1 MERSLSTTMSADTRV
16 PAISSAGRLRP
27 GIVLVTL
34 LTCQL
39 MIILDITVM
48 NVALPRIRTDLHF
61 SATNL
66 SWVMNAYTLV
76 FGGLLL
82 LGGRAGDL
90 FGRRNLFIAGTA
102 LFTLASLAGGLAP
115 SATWLLIARVV
126 QGIGG
131 AMAGPSTLALLTTT
145 FSEPKARMR
154 VLALFSG
161 MSSAGFAIGLI
172 VGGLLTE
179 WLSWRSALFINV
191 PFGLAVVVFAL
202 RYLPDAGSDLR
213 RSRVSP
219 WLRSAAAS
227 APDARAAGGQP
238 ARLDLPG
245 AVTSTGGV
253 AALVYGFI
261 SAASHGW
268 SDAGTDIWLAVGA
281 ALIAA
286 FLTIE
291 ARTAQPLL
299 PLRLFVDRNR
309 AAAYAN
315 MFLGPMAGMS
325 MFFFLT
331 QYLQE
336 VRGLSAL
343 ATGFAFMP
351 TALMMFT
358 MIRLIPWLLPRF
370 GPKPVTVIG
379 TLLMAA
385 GLVLL
390 TRLTVD
396 TAYFPMLFIAM
407 ILIGSGIGLAFSPL
421 NVIIMSSVAPTEA
434 GAAGGA
440 LQTLQQTGASLGLA
454 ILVTIFGTAARDA
467 GGSAHHAL
475 VSGITTAFAGA
486 VVIAALTF
494 VVALT
499 FRSTR
504 AAE

>member
-1 MERSLSTTMSADTRV
+1 MEHSLSTTMSADTRV
-16 PAISSAGRLRP
+16 PVTSSAGRLRS

-172 VGGLLTE
+172 IGGLLTE

-191 PFGLAVVVFAL
+191 PFGLAVVVLAL
-202 RYLPDAGSDLR
+202 RYLPVAER
-213 RSRVSP
+213 
-219 WLRSAAAS
+219 
-227 APDARAAGGQP
+227 QP

-245 AVTSTGGV
+245 AVTATGGV

-268 SDAGTDIWLAVGA
+268 SDAGTDIWLAVGV
-281 ALIAA
+281 ALVIA
-286 FLTIE
+286 FLAIE

-299 PLRLFVDRNR
+299 PLRLFADRNR

-358 MIRLIPWLLPRF
+358 MIRLIPRLLPRF

-407 ILIGSGIGLAFSPL
+407 ILMGSGIGLAFSPL

-504 AAE
+504 PAE

>member
-1 MERSLSTTMSADTRV
+1 MSTTMSADTRV
-16 PAISSAGRLRP
+16 PAISSAGRLRS

-66 SWVMNAYTLV
+66 AWVMNAYTLV

-172 VGGLLTE
+172 IGGLLTE

-191 PFGLAVVVFAL
+191 PFGLAVVVLAL
-202 RYLPDAGSDLR
+202 RYLPDA
-213 RSRVSP
+213 
-219 WLRSAAAS
+219 
-227 APDARAAGGQP
+227 ARQP

-245 AVTSTGGV
+245 AVTATGGV

-281 ALIAA
+281 ISIAA

-291 ARTAQPLL
+291 ARTTQPLL
-299 PLRLFVDRNR
+299 PLRLFTDRNR

-343 ATGFAFMP
+343 ATGFAFLP
-351 TALMMFT
+351 TALLMFT
-358 MIRLIPWLLPRF
+358 MIRLIPRLLPRF

-407 ILIGSGIGLAFSPL
+407 ILMGSGIGLAFSPL

-504 AAE
+504 PAA

>member
-1 MERSLSTTMSADTRV
+1 M
-16 PAISSAGRLRP
+16 
-27 GIVLVTL
+27 
-34 LTCQL
+34 
-39 MIILDITVM
+39 
-48 NVALPRIRTDLHF
+48 
-61 SATNL
+61 
-66 SWVMNAYTLV
+66 
-76 FGGLLL
+76 
-82 LGGRAGDL
+82 
-90 FGRRNLFIAGTA
+90 
-102 LFTLASLAGGLAP
+102 
-115 SATWLLIARVV
+115 
-126 QGIGG
+126 
-131 AMAGPSTLALLTTT
+131 
-145 FSEPKARMR
+145 
-154 VLALFSG
+154 
-161 MSSAGFAIGLI
+161 
-172 VGGLLTE
+172 
-179 WLSWRSALFINV
+179 
-191 PFGLAVVVFAL
+191 
-202 RYLPDAGSDLR
+202 
-213 RSRVSP
+213 
-219 WLRSAAAS
+219 
-227 APDARAAGGQP
+227 
-238 ARLDLPG
+238 
-245 AVTSTGGV
+245 
-253 AALVYGFI
+253 ALVI
-261 SAASHGW
+261 
-268 SDAGTDIWLAVGA
+268 
-281 ALIAA
+281 A
-286 FLTIE
+286 FLAIE

-299 PLRLFVDRNR
+299 PLRLFADRNR

-358 MIRLIPWLLPRF
+358 MIRLIPRLLPRF

-407 ILIGSGIGLAFSPL
+407 ILMGSGIGLAFSPL

-504 AAE
+504 PAE

>member
-1 MERSLSTTMSADTRV
+1 MSTTMSADTGV
-16 PAISSAGRLRP
+16 PATSSAGRLRS

-48 NVALPRIRTDLHF
+48 NVALPRIHTDLHF
-61 SATNL
+61 TATNL

-90 FGRRNLFIAGTA
+90 FGRRNLFIVGTA
-102 LFTLASLAGGLAP
+102 VFTLASLAGGLTP
-115 SATWLLIARVV
+115 SATWLLVARVV

-145 FSEPKARMR
+145 FTEPKARMR

-161 MSSAGFAIGLI
+161 MSSAGFAIGLVI
-172 VGGLLTE
+172 GGLLTE

-202 RYLPDAGSDLR
+202 RYLP
-213 RSRVSP
+213 
-219 WLRSAAAS
+219 AAA
-227 APDARAAGGQP
+227 AGRQP

-245 AVTSTGGV
+245 AVTATGGI

-261 SAASHGW
+261 SAASYGW
-268 SDAGTDIWLAVGA
+268 SNAGTDIWLAVGVI
-281 ALIAA
+281 LIST

-299 PLRLFVDRNR
+299 PLRLFADRNR

-336 VRGLSAL
+336 VLGLSAL

-358 MIRLIPWLLPRF
+358 MIRLIPRLLPRF

-385 GLVLL
+385 GLALL

-407 ILIGSGIGLAFSPL
+407 ILMGSGIGLAFSPL

-440 LQTLQQTGASLGLA
+440 LQTLQQTGSALGLA
-454 ILVTIFGTAARDA
+454 ILVTVFGTASREA
-467 GGSAHHAL
+467 GGSAPHAL
-475 VSGITTAFAGA
+475 VSGITAAFAGA

-499 FRSTR
+499 FRGTR
-504 AAE
+504 SAD

>member
-1 MERSLSTTMSADTRV
+1 MSTNT
-16 PAISSAGRLRP
+16 ISAGTTTSAASTRP
-27 GIVLVTL
+27 FRSGLVLVTL

-48 NVALPRIRTDLHF
+48 NVALPRIRTDLEF
-61 SATNL
+61 SATGL

-90 FGRRNLFIAGTA
+90 FGRRNLFIAGTT

-115 SATWLLIARVV
+115 SATWLLVARVV
-126 QGIGG
+126 QGIGA

-172 VGGLLTE
+172 LGGLLTE
-179 WLSWRSALFINV
+179 WLSWRSVLFINV
-191 PFGLAVVVFAL
+191 PFGLVVVLLAL
-202 RYLPDAGSDLR
+202 RYLPDAVR
-213 RSRVSP
+213 R
-219 WLRSAAAS
+219 
-227 APDARAAGGQP
+227 P

-245 AVTSTGGV
+245 AVTATGGV

-261 SAASHGW
+261 SAAANGW
-268 SDAGTDIWLAVGA
+268 RNETTDISLAAGVLLLVA
-281 ALIAA
+281 FIA
-286 FLTIE
+286 IE
-291 ARTAQPLL
+291 LRTAQPLL
-299 PLRLFVDRNR
+299 PLRLFTDRNR

-343 ATGFAFMP
+343 ATGFAFLP
-351 TALMMFT
+351 TAVLMFT
-358 MIRLIPWLLPRF
+358 MIRLIPRLLPRF
-370 GPKPVTVIG
+370 GPKPVTLVG
-379 TLLMAA
+379 TALMGS
-385 GLVLL
+385 GLALL
-390 TRLTVD
+390 TQLRTD
-396 TAYFPMLFIAM
+396 SGYFPLLFVAM
-407 ILIGSGIGLAFSPL
+407 VLMGFGIGLAFSPL
-421 NVIIMSSVAPTEA
+421 NVIIMSSVPPSDA

-440 LQTLQQTGASLGLA
+440 LQTLQQTGSALGLA
-454 ILVTIFGTAARDA
+454 ILVTVFGTAARGA
-467 GGSAHHAL
+467 TGSPQQVL
-475 VSGITTAFAGA
+475 VSGTTTAFAVA
-486 VVIAALTF
+486 VGIAVLTF
-494 VVALT
+494 LVALT

-504 AAE
+504 TTT

>member
-16 PAISSAGRLRP
+16 PAISSAGRLRS

-172 VGGLLTE
+172 IGGLLTE

-191 PFGLAVVVFAL
+191 PFGLAVVVLAL
-202 RYLPDAGSDLR
+202 RYLPDAER
-213 RSRVSP
+213 
-219 WLRSAAAS
+219 
-227 APDARAAGGQP
+227 QP

-245 AVTSTGGV
+245 AVTATGGV

-281 ALIAA
+281 ALIIA

-299 PLRLFVDRNR
+299 PLRLFADRNR

-358 MIRLIPWLLPRF
+358 MIRLIPRLLPRF

-407 ILIGSGIGLAFSPL
+407 ILMGSGIGLAFSPL

-504 AAE
+504 PAK

>member
-16 PAISSAGRLRP
+16 PVLSRAGRLRS

-172 VGGLLTE
+172 IGGLLTE

-191 PFGLAVVVFAL
+191 PFGLAVVVLAL
-202 RYLPDAGSDLR
+202 RYLPDAER
-213 RSRVSP
+213 
-219 WLRSAAAS
+219 
-227 APDARAAGGQP
+227 QP

-245 AVTSTGGV
+245 AVTATGGV

-281 ALIAA
+281 ALIIA

-299 PLRLFVDRNR
+299 PLRLFADRNR

-358 MIRLIPWLLPRF
+358 MIRLIPRLLPRF

-379 TLLMAA
+379 TVLMAA

-407 ILIGSGIGLAFSPL
+407 ILMGSGIGLAFSPL

-504 AAE
+504 SAE

>member
-1 MERSLSTTMSADTRV
+1 MSTTTSADTRV
-16 PAISSAGRLRP
+16 PATTGAGRLRS

-61 SATNL
+61 TATNL

-115 SATWLLIARVV
+115 SATWLLVARVV

-172 VGGLLTE
+172 IGGLLTE

-202 RYLPDAGSDLR
+202 RYLPDAGLDLR

-219 WLRSAAAS
+219 SSRSAAAS
-227 APDARAAGGQP
+227 EPVAPAAGRQP

-245 AVTSTGGV
+245 AVTATGGV

-268 SDAGTDIWLAVGA
+268 SDAGTDIWLAVGVI
-281 ALIAA
+281 LIVA

-299 PLRLFVDRNR
+299 PLRLFADRNR

-336 VRGLSAL
+336 VLGLSAL

-351 TALMMFT
+351 TALLMFT
-358 MIRLIPWLLPRF
+358 MIRLIPRLLPRF

-379 TLLMAA
+379 TLLMAT

-407 ILIGSGIGLAFSPL
+407 ILMGSGIGLAFSPL

-440 LQTLQQTGASLGLA
+440 LQTLQQTGSTLGLA

-467 GGSAHHAL
+467 GGSAQHAL
-475 VSGITTAFAGA
+475 VSGITAAFAGA

-504 AAE
+504 AAD

>member
-1 MERSLSTTMSADTRV
+1 MSTTMSADTRV
-16 PAISSAGRLRP
+16 PAISSAGRLRSA
-27 GIVLVTL
+27 IVLVTL

-191 PFGLAVVVFAL
+191 PFGLAVVVLAL
-202 RYLPDAGSDLR
+202 RYLPDAER
-213 RSRVSP
+213 
-219 WLRSAAAS
+219 
-227 APDARAAGGQP
+227 QP

-245 AVTSTGGV
+245 AVTATGGV

-281 ALIAA
+281 VLIAA

-299 PLRLFVDRNR
+299 PLRLFADRNR

-358 MIRLIPWLLPRF
+358 MIRLIPRLLPRF

-390 TRLTVD
+390 TRLTVE

-407 ILIGSGIGLAFSPL
+407 ILMGSGIGLAFSPL

-504 AAE
+504 PAE